1 LLNTVKGRSE
11 LDFLQSQPLISLT
24 VNQAVKRAP
33 WNVYFPSTG
42 PPVARPLAPDR
53 EISQFR
59 ARVVFDTYPDTNLK
73 PPAAVG
79 SAGFLIWTSGKRPRP
94 ESWNFKNQVGVV
106 FVQQRTI

>member
-1 LLNTVKGRSE
+1 MNPEKGSLSNTVKGRSE

-33 WNVYFPSTG
+33 WSVYFPLWG
-42 PPVARPLAPDR
+42 PPVAPSLAPDR

-79 SAGFLIWTSGKRPRP
+79 SAGFLI
-94 ESWNFKNQVGVV
+94 
-106 FVQQRTI
+106 